1 MRFAIDP
8 NVSTNEY
15 PLCEGADC
23 WSGMQA
29 RPQVAPVM
37 PGTRAQ
43 GRRRLRLVPLKEAVR

>member
-8 NVSTNEY
+8 NVSTKEY

-29 RPQVAPVM
+29 RWPLSCPGLAP
-37 PGTRAQ
+37 RADD
-43 GRRRLRLVPLKEAVR
+43 G